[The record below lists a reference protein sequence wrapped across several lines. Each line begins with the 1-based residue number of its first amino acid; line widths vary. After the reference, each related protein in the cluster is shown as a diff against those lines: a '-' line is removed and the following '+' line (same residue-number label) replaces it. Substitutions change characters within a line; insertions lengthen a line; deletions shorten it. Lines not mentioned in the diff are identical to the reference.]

1 MQRIIAQLLLFTLTA
16 VTAHGQ
22 LELSFSS
29 ATVTSA
35 GQDVEIDVVVE
46 EGFDDILSM
55 QFSLNWDA
63 SVFAFSSISNVTD
76 VLPMFSEAS
85 NIGTPVSAAAV
96 VDGQLTVSWS
106 QTSTQPA
113 SITDGTRLFTLILT
127 SVGQIGAGT
136 TIELSNT
143 PRIIEVVNNDFDIL
157 DLAAIRGDLLIDDGS
172 GGVNMD
178 GVGLFIDDLD
188 APGGGQ
194 VCVPITATGFT
205 DVESIQLGIEWDPS
219 VLSFDAENGVRGI
232 GISPVN
238 INANRVDQGE
248 LNALW
253 FFDTAPV
260 TVEDGGVLFEV
271 CFNVI
276 GGTGATT
283 EISIADFPN
292 ASPPFE
298 IEISSNNMFLE
309 FFTDNATFTVGS
321 GSTGGGDPDGVGFI
335 VEEIFTGDATSIC
348 VPILTQNFDSLVAF
362 MTGVSFDPSVLSFT
376 GFNMTGLSNIQV
388 AAQNADNGELRVL
401 WTDQNA
407 NAVTLPDGTSLL
419 ELCFDIIGSEGTS
432 SPIGFVNIPPNF
444 TIEAIRFPSDPTP
457 FFINDGV
464 VNVGEEDMM
473 MGGGDDDELVL
484 TASDNTFNL
493 NDEVCVQFTVE
504 NFTNIAGMSFVVGW
518 DQNVLE
524 YIEPRNT
531 NLPGLSTGGSNFV
544 FVEPNSL
551 RVLYT
556 PTASQT
562 VADGTVIFEVCFRAL
577 AECDSGAATDITL
590 GSDGNIAVE
599 FIDGNSQII
608 PVTLNNGRVSAATC
622 QMMQNDEVT
631 LTASNEVI
639 NIDQTV
645 CVDFNVNGFNN
656 ITEMSFGLDW
666 DDSVLQFLEVRS
678 INVPGLSAGEPNFIF
693 DSPDGLRVSY
703 SSTSPLSL
711 ANNTRIFEVCYNVLD
726 CNEGGTTEIAVGSN
740 SGASLR
746 FVNFNGSGLPVAT
759 NNAILTG
766 GDCER
771 TAETIAIRASS
782 ETLNIGELLCV
793 DFSTDNYVDITDMS
807 FVLGWDESVLQFSQI
822 RNPNIPGLTS
832 MEPDFT
838 LANSSSLQ
846 VTYSSTTPQTLAD
859 NTIIFEAC
867 FNVLDCT
874 SGVSTA
880 LNIGADNS
888 VPLQFTRSD
897 GASVPVS
904 VTDGLLTGGNCQRD
918 EARIDVVSLT
928 DPSCPGNSDGSVLV
942 DIVNLTGALSC
953 TWVDENGDLVTN
965 NCNLLGQT
973 AGSYTLT
980 VTDELNM
987 SVMESFTL
995 IDPSAIDILSV
1006 DTICFSDGASDGE
1019 IEISFTG
1026 GAGGYSIV
1034 QTDAGSI
1041 DGTSIFDLGQGVV
1054 TFTAQDA
1061 EGCQSTFS
1069 FTFDGCDVDPINPP
1083 PPPPGGQDDVTA
1095 CDVVSTIISP
1105 NGDGTNEN
1113 FIIGCLN
1120 DPANAAMVNDL
1131 AIYNRWGE
1139 LVFNADNYDNSW
1151 SGTDTNGNEL
1161 DEGGYMW
1168 VFIIGPPTQREIFRG
1183 TLTLLR

>member
-1 MQRIIAQLLLFTLTA
+1 MQRICASLLLFMLIA

-113 SITDGTRLFTLILT
+113 SIPDGTRLFTLVLT

-157 DLAAIRGDLLIDDGS
+157 DLASIRGDLLIDDGS

-188 APGGGQ
+188 APAGGQ
-194 VCVPITATGFT
+194 VCVPITATDFT
-205 DVESIQLGIEWDPS
+205 DIEGLTFGLEWDPN
-219 VLSFDAENGVRGI
+219 VLSFDPENGVRGI
-232 GISPVN
+232 GISPINV
-238 INANRVDQGE
+238 NANRADEGE

-253 FFDTAPV
+253 FLETVPV
-260 TVEDGGVLFEV
+260 TVPDGEVLFEI

-276 GGTGATT
+276 GSTGETT
-283 EISIADFPN
+283 EINIVDLPN
-292 ASPPFE
+292 ASPPVE
-298 IEISSNNMFLE
+298 IDIVSNGMSLE

-321 GSTGGGDPDGVGFI
+321 GDTGGNRDGVGFI
-335 VEEIFTGDATSIC
+335 GEDIFTGDATSIC
-348 VPILTQNFDSLVAF
+348 IPILTENFDSLVAF

-376 GFNMTGLSNIQV
+376 GFNTTGLNNVQV
-388 AAQNADNGELRVL
+388 ASQDANDGLLRVL
-401 WTDQNA
+401 WTDSNA
-407 NAVTLPDGTSLL
+407 NPVTLPDGTSLL
-419 ELCFDIIGSEGTS
+419 ELCFDIIGAEGTS

-444 TIEAIRFPSDPTP
+444 TIEAIRFPSNSTP
-457 FFINDGV
+457 FFIEDGLINIGNENEPTMDE
-464 VNVGEEDMM
+464 NV
-473 MGGGDDDELVL
+473 VL
-484 TASDNTFNL
+484 TASNNTFNL
-493 NDEVCVQFTVE
+493 NEEVCVQFTVE
-504 NFTNIAGMSFVVGW
+504 NFTNIAGMSFVIGW

-531 NLPGLSTGGSNFV
+531 NLAGLSTGGANFV
-544 FVEPNSL
+544 FIEPNSL

-556 PTASQT
+556 PTSSQS
-562 VADGTVIFEVCFRAL
+562 VADGTVIFEVCYRAL
-577 AECDSGAATDITL
+577 AACDSGAASDITL
-590 GSDGNIAVE
+590 GSDGNISVE
-599 FIDGNSQII
+599 FIDGNSQLL

-622 QMMQNDEVT
+622 PMMMEDDDVT
-631 LTASNEVI
+631 LLASDEVI
-639 NIDQTV
+639 NVGQTV

-656 ITEMSFGLDW
+656 ITEFSFGLDW
-666 DDSVLQFLEVRS
+666 DESVLQFLEVRS
-678 INVPGLSAGEPNFIF
+678 LNIPGLSPGEPNFIF

-703 SSTSPLSL
+703 NANSPLSL

-726 CNEGGTTEIAVGSN
+726 CNEGGTSQIAVGTN
-740 SGASLR
+740 SGANLR
-746 FVNFNGSGLPVAT
+746 FENSSGTALTVVT
-759 NNAILTG
+759 NNVTLTG

-771 TAETIAIRASS
+771 APETIALRASNES
-782 ETLNIGELLCV
+782 LNIGDLVCV
-793 DFSTDNYVDITDMS
+793 DFAVDNYVDIRDMS
-807 FVLGWDESVLQFSQI
+807 FVMGWIQNILQFSQI
-822 RNPNIPGLTS
+822 RNPNIPGLTA

-838 LANSSSLQ
+838 LADAGSLR
-846 VTYSSTTPQTLAD
+846 VTYSSTTAQTLAN
-859 NTIIFEAC
+859 NTIIFQAC
-867 FNVLDCT
+867 FSVLDCT
-874 SGVSTA
+874 TGVSSA
-880 LNIGADNS
+880 LNIGSDNI
-888 VPLQFTRSD
+888 VPLLFTRSD
-897 GASVPVS
+897 GASVPVTI
-904 VTDGLLTGGNCQRD
+904 TDALLTGQDCER
-918 EARIDVVSLT
+918 EVARIDLVSLT
-928 DPSCPGNSDGSVLV
+928 DPSCPGNSDGAILV
-942 DIVNLTGALSC
+942 DVVNLIGSLSC
-953 TWVDENGDLVTN
+953 TWVDGNGDFVTN
-965 NCNLLGQT
+965 DCNLLLQM

-980 VTDELNM
+980 VTDEINN

-995 IDPSAIDILSV
+995 IDPSAIDILGV
-1006 DTICFSDGASDGE
+1006 DTICFSNGNTDGE
-1019 IEISFTG
+1019 IDINFTG
-1026 GAGGYSIV
+1026 GAGGHSIT
-1034 QTDAGSI
+1034 QTDVGTI
-1041 DGTSIFDLGQGVV
+1041 DGTSIFNIGQGVV

-1061 EGCQSTFS
+1061 EGCESTFS
-1069 FTFDGCDVDPINPP
+1069 FNFDGCEDDVNPP
-1083 PPPPGGQDDVTA
+1083 GVLITG
-1095 CDVVSTIISP
+1095 CDEVSTIISP

-1120 DPANAAMVNDL
+1120 DPVNAATINDL

-1139 LVFNADNYDNSW
+1139 LVFNADNYNNSW
-1151 SGTDTNGNEL
+1151 NGTDTNGEEL

-1168 VFIIGPPTQREIFRG
+1168 VFIIGPPTQRQIFRG

>member
-113 SITDGTRLFTLILT
+113 SIPDGTRLFTLILT
-127 SVGQIGAGT
+127 SVGQIGART

-271 CFNVI
+271 CFNVV
-276 GGTGATT
+276 GGTGAMT
-283 EISIADFPN
+283 EINISDFPN

-348 VPILTQNFDSLVAF
+348 VPILTENFDSLVAF

-388 AAQNADNGELRVL
+388 GAQDADNGELRVL

-419 ELCFDIIGSEGTS
+419 ELCFDIIGAEGTS

-444 TIEAIRFPSDPTP
+444 TIEAIRFPTDSAP

-473 MGGGDDDELVL
+473 MGGGNGDELVL
-484 TASDNTFNL
+484 TASNNTFNL

-531 NLPGLSTGGSNFV
+531 NLPGLSTGGNNFV

-556 PTASQT
+556 PTAPQT

-577 AECDSGAATDITL
+577 AECDSGAATDITI

-599 FIDGNSQII
+599 FIDGNSQIV

-622 QMMQNDEVT
+622 PMMQNDEVT

-645 CVDFNVNGFNN
+645 CVDFNVSGFNN
-656 ITEMSFGLDW
+656 ITEMSFGIDW

-703 SSTSPLSL
+703 SSSSPLSL

-746 FVNFNGSGLPVAT
+746 FVNFNGTGLPVAT
-759 NNAILTG
+759 NNATLTG
-766 GDCER
+766 GDCEIS
-771 TAETIAIRASS
+771 AETIGLRASS
-782 ETLNIGELLCV
+782 ETLNIGELLCI
-793 DFSTDNYVDITDMS
+793 DFSADNYIDITDMS

-822 RNPNIPGLTS
+822 RNPNIPGLTN

-838 LANSSSLQ
+838 LANSGSLQ

-897 GASVPVS
+897 GVSVPVS
-904 VTDGLLTGGNCQRD
+904 ITDGLLTGGNCQRD

-928 DPSCPGNSDGSVLV
+928 DPSCPGNSDGSILV

-987 SVMESFTL
+987 SVVESFTL
-995 IDPSAIDILSV
+995 IDPSAIDILSI
-1006 DTICFSDGASDGE
+1006 DTICFSNGASDGE
-1019 IEISFTG
+1019 IDISFTG
-1026 GAGGYSIV
+1026 GAGGFSIV

-1069 FTFDGCDVDPINPP
+1069 FTFDGCDSDPVN
-1083 PPPPGGQDDVTA
+1083 PPPGGPGDVTA

>member
-1 MQRIIAQLLLFTLTA
+1 MQRIIAQLLLIMLTA
-16 VTAHGQ
+16 VAAFGQ
-22 LELSFSS
+22 IELSFTST
-29 ATVTSA
+29 TVTSA
-35 GQDVEIDVVVE
+35 GQEVEVDVIVD

-63 SVFAFSSISNVTD
+63 SVFSYSSIRNVTD
-76 VLPMFSEAS
+76 VLPMFSEPN

-106 QTSTQPA
+106 QTSTEPA
-113 SITDGTRLFTLILT
+113 SIPDGTRLFTLVLN
-127 SVGQIGAGT
+127 SVGSIGENTMVQI
-136 TIELSNT
+136 SNT
-143 PRIIEVVNNDFDIL
+143 PRIIEVVNNDFDVL
-157 DLAAIRGDLLIDDGS
+157 DLSATGGNLLIDDGT
-172 GGVNMD
+172 GGNGMNMD
-178 GVGLFIDDLD
+178 GVGLQIDDLD
-188 APGGGQ
+188 APAGGQ
-194 VCVPITATGFT
+194 ICVPITATGFT

-232 GISPVN
+232 GISPINV
-238 INANRVDQGE
+238 NANRVDQGQ

-260 TVEDGGVLFEV
+260 TVEDGGVLFEI
-271 CFNVI
+271 CFDVI
-276 GGTGATT
+276 GATGGTSA
-283 EISIADFPN
+283 ISIVDFPN

-298 IEISSNNMFLE
+298 IEISSNNMFLD

-348 VPILTQNFDSLVAF
+348 IPILTQNFDSLVAF
-362 MTGVSFDPSVLSFT
+362 MTGVSFDPSVLRFT
-376 GFNMTGLSNIQV
+376 GSNMTGLSNIQV

-407 NAVTLPDGTSLL
+407 NPVTLPDGTSLL
-419 ELCFDIIGSEGTS
+419 ELCFDIIGAEGTS

-464 VNVGEEDMM
+464 VNIGEEDMTGG
-473 MGGGDDDELVL
+473 GGGDDLVL
-484 TASDNTFNL
+484 TASSNTFNL

-556 PTASQT
+556 PTAAQT

-577 AECDSGAATDITL
+577 AACDSGAATDITI

-599 FIDGNSQII
+599 FIDGNSQIV
-608 PVTLNNGRVSAATC
+608 PVTLNNGRVSAASC
-622 QMMQNDEVT
+622 QMMQNDQVT
-631 LTASNEVI
+631 LRASSEVI
-639 NIDQTV
+639 NIDRTV
-645 CVDFNVNGFNN
+645 CVDFNVDGFNN
-656 ITEMSFGLDW
+656 ITEMNFGLDW
-666 DDSVLQFLEVRS
+666 DESVLQFLEVRS
-678 INVPGLSAGEPNFIF
+678 INIPGLAAGEPNFTF

-726 CNEGGTTEIAVGSN
+726 CNEGGTTEIEVGAN
-740 SGASLR
+740 SGADLR
-746 FVNFNGSGLPVAT
+746 FVNLNGSVLPVVT
-759 NNAILTG
+759 NSAILTG
-766 GDCER
+766 GECET
-771 TAETIAIRASS
+771 TAETIALRASN
-782 ETLNIGELLCV
+782 ETLNIGEMLCV
-793 DFSTDNYVDITDMS
+793 DFSTDNYVDITSMS
-807 FVLGWDESVLQFSQI
+807 FVMGWDESVLQFSQI
-822 RNPNIPGLTS
+822 RNPNIPGLTG
-832 MEPDFT
+832 MEPNFT
-838 LANSSSLQ
+838 LANAGSLQ
-846 VTYSSTTPQTLAD
+846 VTYSSTMPQTLAD

-880 LNIGADNS
+880 INIGADNI
-888 VPLQFTRSD
+888 VPLQFTQAN
-897 GASVPVS
+897 GTSVPVS
-904 VTDGLLTGGNCQRD
+904 VTDGLLTGGSCERD

-953 TWVDENGDLVTN
+953 AWVDENGELVTN

-995 IDPSAIDILSV
+995 IDPSPIDILSV
-1006 DTICFSDGASDGE
+1006 DTLCFSDGASDGE
-1019 IEISFTG
+1019 IEVNFTG
-1026 GAGGYSIV
+1026 GAGSYSIV

-1041 DGTSIFDLGQGVV
+1041 DGTSIFNLGQGVV

-1069 FTFDGCDVDPINPP
+1069 FTFDGCQDGGGPP
-1083 PPPPGGQDDVTA
+1083 VIPPTGGPTD

-1105 NGDGTNEN
+1105 NGDGTNES

-1120 DPANAAMVNDL
+1120 DPANAATVNDL
-1131 AIYNRWGE
+1131 AVYNRWGQ
-1139 LVFNADNYDNSW
+1139 LVFNANNYDNSW
-1151 SGTDTNGNEL
+1151 NGTDMNGDEL